1 MAEYNNQVDL
11 HVKQSGAYPRRSTGS
26 TTTTSRSRWSA
37 RPGWTCVPTTRDKTL
52 LLRCEDTEVITGDTA
67 RGYLRLTEQAGVIEI
82 YIPHTTTDE
91 IPVGAHVY
99 DLFVNYKRRG
109 EDDSTPF
116 GGEYHVRSVISGMMV
131 VHPAVTDSPPETQQR
146 QLKGPPIW

>member
-11 HVKQSGAYPRRSTGS
+11 HVKQSGAYTAQIYWFDDYDQPIPVVGP
-26 TTTTSRSRWSA
+26 A
-37 RPGWTCVPTTRDKTL
+37 RMDVRTNDADKTL

-131 VHPAVTDSPPETQQR
+131 VHPAVTDSPPER
-146 QLKGPPIW
+146 SSAN